1 MDREDFSTR
10 GITGAMD
17 CTEDCRQKTKKVPVP
32 PDSCPGRQGPGF
44 SGFLLAV
51 RVVCP
56 FLDNP
61 FRGPAAA
68 VVASLR
74 GRAALTG
81 LFLIVIV
88 LVFSRRVRRFFR
100 RSWPDGLLRVAPVV
114 VPPPA
119 MTGVVSPVVPPLP
132 GALALRCPGLLPGL
146 LLRWRLR

>member
-1 MDREDFSTR
+1 MGREVFSAGR
-10 GITGAMD
+10 IGAGD
-17 CTEDCRQKTKKVPVP
+17 CAENCSQKTKKWR
-32 PDSCPGRQGPGF
+32 SCRFPARAGRNPEFGSLF
-44 SGFLLAV
+44 AV
-51 RVVCP
+51 RVVYP

-68 VVASLR
+68 VVPAV
-74 GRAALTG
+74 GGGAVVAG

-88 LVFSRRVRRFFR
+88 LVFSRGVHRFFR
-100 RSWPDGLLRVAPVV
+100 CCRPDGLLRVAPVV

-119 MTGVVSPVVPPLP
+119 MTGAVPPVVPPLP